1 MLRDPLG
8 LIVDTAWTW
17 AAVAATVVVLVLYKL
32 LLLLLQQRQP
42 DRLARTRHA
51 GLREDWFLAISAQK
65 GSEVLAVQ
73 TLRNSL
79 MSSTMLAS
87 TAALALMGTVT
98 LAAPSLHAGFDAVPS
113 ISSVTPRL
121 VLELVLLTLL
131 FASLVSTMMAVRFF
145 NHAGFIGG
153 MPVDSEAR
161 KRWTHAGV
169 QYVRKAGVLYGVG
182 LRQLVL
188 VVPVVAAILLP
199 AAGPFAAVL
208 VAGVLFSFDRYS
220 DRPVRP

>member
-1 MLRDPLG
+1 M
-8 LIVDTAWTW
+8 
-17 AAVAATVVVLVLYKL
+17 VLVLYEL
-32 LLLLLQQRQP
+32 LLLLLQRRQP
-42 DRLARTRHA
+42 ERLARAKHA
-51 GLREDWFLAISAQK
+51 GLREDWFLAVSQQK

-79 MSSTMLAS
+79 MSATMLAS

-98 LAAPSLHAGFDAVPS
+98 LAAPSLHASLEAAQG
-113 ISSVTPRL
+113 ISSITPRL

-131 FASLVSTMMAVRFF
+131 CVSLVSTMMAVRFY
-145 NHAGFIGG
+145 NHAGFIGA

-161 KRWTHAGV
+161 RRWASAGV
-169 QYVRKAGVLYGVG
+169 RYVRRAGVLYGVG

-199 AAGPFAAVL
+199 MAGPVTAVL
-208 VAGVLFSFDRYS
+208 VAGALFSFDRYI
-220 DRPVRP
+220 DDLNP